1 MSLRRRGE
9 KAPPGGG
16 DGDDNLAYPEVGVQL
31 ASSAVPE
38 GVAMQLPIQLRRD
51 WIA

>member
-1 MSLRRRGE
+1 
-9 KAPPGGG
+9 
-16 DGDDNLAYPEVGVQL
+16 VQF
-31 ASSAVPE
+31 ASSTVPE

>member
-1 MSLRRRGE
+1 V
-9 KAPPGGG
+9 GGG
-16 DGDDNLAYPEVGVQL
+16 NIAYPEVGVQL
-31 ASSAVPE
+31 ASSTVPE

>member
-1 MSLRRRGE
+1 MRVERRG
-9 KAPPGGG
+9 GGG
-16 DGDDNLAYPEVGVQL
+16 RGEGTFAYPEVGVQL
-31 ASSAVPE
+31 ASSTVPE